1 MNSNHLIIG
10 LDVGSTTVKAVV
22 MDKKSQEVLWK
33 DYQRHETKQP
43 EKVLD
48 FLTIIETKF
57 PDIKNKTQI
66 FMTGS
71 GSANISPLL
80 NAKFVQEV
88 NAVSLAV
95 EKYHPDTGSVIELGG
110 QDAKIIIWQVDPK
123 SGEKR
128 KLPSMND
135 KCAGGTGAVIDKICT
150 KLQLKTED
158 LVNVKYKGT
167 KLHPVAGKC
176 GVFAET
182 DINGLQKQGVNSQ
195 ELMASLFDAIVQQN
209 LSVLTRGNTLFPKVL
224 LLGGPNT
231 FIPAMKE
238 AWVENIPKIWKE
250 RETDVGD
257 CKNPEE
263 LIYVPEN
270 AEYYAAIGA
279 VLYGLEEPET
289 IGIYKGHDELS
300 QFINGGRLANLS
312 SGSCDVG
319 LVKDTLELADF
330 SKNYS
335 VSTPI
340 YPTFKKGE
348 IVEAW
353 LGIDGG
359 STSTKGVLIDKNKN
373 LIGEAY
379 GLSKGNPIPD
389 TIEMIK
395 NLQHNIEKEGAQLVI
410 KGVGTTGY
418 AKDMLKETFGADVAL
433 VETVAHAEAALHY
446 YKDTDVLIDVGGQDI
461 KVIFIKNGMVSD
473 FKLNTQCSAGNGYF
487 LQNTADKFGVKIQD
501 FADEAFKA
509 TITPIFSYGC
519 AVFMESDIVNFQRLG
534 WQAKEIMAGLAKVLP
549 KNIWLYVVQE
559 PNLGKYGKNFV
570 LQGGTQKNLAA
581 VKSQVDYIKER
592 VKDAKVTVHQYCG
605 VSGAIGAAFEA
616 LAVTKNK
623 TTAFIGLEQ
632 TKQLTYKTLRGES
645 TRCDFCSNLCVRT
658 FIESETPSGKEA
670 RFIVASCEKGTVT
683 DKAEM
688 KAIVAKQKEKAKNN
702 PNMVSFS
709 AKRVFK
715 TFNPELVAKVD
726 TAFFGKKKLA
736 KILDERKKITI
747 GMPRALNMFT
757 YAPFFRTYFEAL
769 GFNKIVWSHF
779 TDGEM
784 YKAGSKRGSID
795 PCFPSKVAVSHIHDL
810 IFSDKKI
817 DFIYYPTFINLKE
830 DFVNTVG
837 SYACPTVQSAS
848 NICKAAFTKET
859 NEFNKKNITYID
871 DTINFL
877 EPNLVVKQ
885 LYTTFSPHFSLGKEE
900 NELAV
905 KAAFA
910 AMQSYFDELKM
921 NSRKILYSLV
931 KNNKVGLLMLGR
943 PYHNDP
949 GLNHGILDLI
959 QQQGYPILSMES
971 LPDNEQ
977 ELEMLFGEDIKS
989 GRISHP
995 KDISDVYANAYSSN
1009 TNLKMWAAKYAARH
1023 PNLAVIDLS
1032 NFKCGMDA
1040 PIYNVVEGILE
1051 ATKTPFF
1058 TFHDIDENKPSG
1070 SINIRVET
1078 IAYALRKY
1086 ERELVA
1092 KSRERN
1098 KGQGTW
1104 NDGKG
1109 QGTRGEGKGT
1119 GEISIETATKEQIV
1133 I

>member
-1 MNSNHLIIG
+1 MNNSKNLIIG

-22 MDKKSQEVLWK
+22 MDRKTQDVLWK

-43 EKVLD
+43 EKVLA
-48 FLTIIETKF
+48 FLKVIEDKF
-57 PDIKNKTQI
+57 PEMNEHTQI

-88 NAVSLAV
+88 NAVSLSV
-95 EKYHPDTGSVIELGG
+95 EKFHPDTGSVIELGG

-123 SGEKR
+123 SKEKR

-135 KCAGGTGAVIDKICT
+135 KCAGGTGAVIDKICA

-158 LVNVKYKGT
+158 LVKVKYKGT

-195 ELMASLFDAIVQQN
+195 ELMASLFEAIVQQN
-209 LSVLTRGNTLFPKVL
+209 LSVLTRGNTLLPKVL

-238 AWVENIPKIWKE
+238 AWIENIPKIWQE
-250 RETDVGD
+250 RETNLGN

-279 VLYGLEEPET
+279 VLYGLEEPT
-289 IGIYKGHDELS
+289 TVGIYKGYEDLTK
-300 QFINGGRLANLS
+300 FIDGGRLDNLS
-312 SGSCDVG
+312 SGSCDGG
-319 LVKDTLELADF
+319 LVKDVAELEDF
-330 SKNYS
+330 TKNYA
-335 VSTPI
+335 VSTPSF
-340 YPTFKKGE
+340 PAFKKGE
-348 IVEAW
+348 VVEAW

-395 NLQHNIEKEGAQLVI
+395 NLQHSIEKDGATLVI

-487 LQNTADKFGVKIQD
+487 LQNTADKFGFPIQNY
-501 FADEAFKA
+501 ADEAFKA

-581 VKSQVDYIKER
+581 VKAQVDYIKAR
-592 VKDAKVTVHQYCG
+592 VKDANVTVHQYCG

-616 LAVTKNK
+616 LTVTKEQP
-623 TTAFIGLEQ
+623 TSFIGLEQ

-683 DKAEM
+683 DKNEM
-688 KAIVAKQKEKAKNN
+688 KEIVAKQKAQAKNN
-702 PNMVSFS
+702 PNVVSFS
-709 AKRVFK
+709 AKRAFK
-715 TFNPELVAKVD
+715 TFNPEVVAKSD
-726 TAFFGKKKLA
+726 AKFFGKQKFTT
-736 KILDERKKITI
+736 ILEKRKNTVI
-747 GMPRALNMFT
+747 GMPRALNMYS

-769 GFNKIVWSHF
+769 GFEKIVWSSF

-784 YKAGSKRGSID
+784 YKTGSKRGSID

-810 IFSDKKI
+810 IFSNKKV
-817 DFIYYPTFINLKE
+817 DYIYYPTFINLKE

-871 DTINFL
+871 DAINFL
-877 EPNLVVKQ
+877 EPNFVVKQ
-885 LYTTFSPHFSLGKEE
+885 LYTTFSPHFSIGKGE
-900 NELAV
+900 NAMAAAEAF
-905 KAAFA
+905 KA
-910 AMQSYFDELKM
+910 MDNYFDELKM
-921 NSRKILYSLV
+921 NSRKILHQLV

-949 GLNHGILDLI
+949 GLNNVILDLN
-959 QQQGYPILSMES
+959 QQKGYPILSMES

-977 ELEMLFGEDIKS
+977 ELEMLFGEDIRA

-995 KDISDVYANAYSSN
+995 KEISDVYANAYSSN

-1032 NFKCGMDA
+1032 NFKCGMDS
-1040 PIYNVVEGILE
+1040 PIYNVIEGILE

-1078 IAYALRKY
+1078 ISYALKKY
-1086 ERELVA
+1086 ERELIA
-1092 KSRERN
+1092 NSSK
-1098 KGQGTW
+1098 K
-1104 NDGKG
+1104 DGVLLK
-1109 QGTRGEGKGT
+1109 T
-1119 GEISIETATKEQIV
+1119 SV
-1133 I
+1133 

>member
-1 MNSNHLIIG
+1 MILNSNDLIIG

-22 MDKKSQEVLWK
+22 MDRKSHEVLWK

-43 EKVLD
+43 EKVLE
-48 FLTIIETKF
+48 FLTIIENKF
-57 PDIKNKTQI
+57 PEIKNQTQI

-123 SGEKR
+123 SKEKR

-150 KLQLKTED
+150 KLQIKTED

-195 ELMASLFDAIVQQN
+195 ELMASLFEAIVQQN
-209 LSVLTRGNTLFPKVL
+209 LSVLTRGNTLLPKVL

-250 RETDVGD
+250 RETNLGD

-270 AEYYAAIGA
+270 AEYYAAIGT
-279 VLYGLEEPET
+279 VLYGIEEPT
-289 IGIYKGHDELS
+289 TVGIYKGFEQLTK
-300 QFINGGRLANLS
+300 FIDGGRLANLS
-312 SGSCDVG
+312 SGSCDGG
-319 LVKDTLELADF
+319 LVKDTLELDDF

-348 IVEAW
+348 VVKAW

-359 STSTKGVLIDKNKN
+359 STSTKGVLIDKDKN
-373 LIGEAY
+373 LIAEAY

-395 NLQHNIEKEGAQLVI
+395 NLQNNIEKEGAILSIQ
-410 KGVGTTGY
+410 GVGTTGY

-487 LQNTADKFGVKIQD
+487 LQNTADKFGVQIQD
-501 FADEAFKA
+501 YADEAFKA

-559 PNLGKYGKNFV
+559 PNLGKYGRNFV

-581 VKSQVDYIKER
+581 VKAQVDYIKAR
-592 VKDAKVTVHQYCG
+592 VKDANVIVHQYCG

-616 LAVTKNK
+616 LTVTQDKP
-623 TTAFIGLEQ
+623 TSFIGLDQ
-632 TKQLTYKTLRGES
+632 TKLLTYKTLRGES

-683 DKAEM
+683 DKDEM
-688 KAIVAKQKEKAKNN
+688 KAIVSKQKEKAKNN
-702 PNMVSFS
+702 PNVVSFS
-709 AKRVFK
+709 AKRAFK
-715 TFNPELVAKVD
+715 TFNPEIIARAG
-726 TAFFGKKKLA
+726 TTFFGKQKFA
-736 KILDERKKITI
+736 KTLEKRKNTVI
-747 GMPRALNMFT
+747 GMPRALNMYS

-769 GFNKIVWSHF
+769 GFSKIVWSSF

-784 YKAGSKRGSID
+784 YKTGSKRGSID

-810 IFSDKKI
+810 IFSSKKV
-817 DFIYYPTFINLKE
+817 DYIYYPTFINLKE

-877 EPNLVVKQ
+877 EPNFVVKQ
-885 LYTTFSPHFSLGKEE
+885 LYTTFAPHFSLGKEE
-900 NELAV
+900 NALAAKEAF
-905 KAAFA
+905 KALDN
-910 AMQSYFDELKM
+910 YFEELKM
-921 NSRKILYSLV
+921 NSRKILHNLV

-977 ELEMLFGEDIKS
+977 ELEMLFREDIRA

-995 KDISDVYANAYSSN
+995 KEISDVYANAYSSN

-1058 TFHDIDENKPSG
+1058 TFHYIDENKPSG

-1078 IAYALRKY
+1078 IAYALKKY
-1086 ERELVA
+1086 ERELIA
-1092 KSRERN
+1092 KSRERD
-1098 KGQGTW
+1098 KGQG
-1104 NDGKG
+1104 K
-1109 QGTRGEGKGT
+1109 
-1119 GEISIETATKEQIV
+1119 ISLETAKKESIV
-1133 I
+1133 L

>member
-1 MNSNHLIIG
+1 MNYKKNELIIG

-22 MDKKSQEVLWK
+22 VDKSTQEVLWK

-43 EKVLD
+43 EKVLE
-48 FLTIIETKF
+48 FLQLIEAAF
-57 PDIKNKTQI
+57 PALNNETQI

-88 NAVSLAV
+88 NAVSLSV
-95 EKYHPDTGSVIELGG
+95 EKFHPDTGSVVELGG

-150 KLQLKTED
+150 KLQIKTED
-158 LVNVKYKGT
+158 LVNIKYKGT

-250 RETDVGD
+250 RETDLGA
-257 CKNPEE
+257 CNNPEE

-279 VLYGLEEPET
+279 VLYGLEEPANV
-289 IGIYKGHDELS
+289 GVYKGKEELVK
-300 QFINGGRLANLS
+300 FINGGRLDHLS
-312 SGSCDVG
+312 SGSCDKG
-319 LVKDTLELADF
+319 LVKDVEEWKEF
-330 SKNYS
+330 SQNYS
-335 VSTPI
+335 VSTPDF
-340 YPTFKKGE
+340 PVFKKGE
-348 IVEAW
+348 TVEAW

-359 STSTKGVLIDKNKN
+359 STSTKGVLIDKDKN

-395 NLQHNIEKEGAQLVI
+395 NLQETVEKNGATLSI

-433 VETVAHAEAALHY
+433 VETVAHAEAALYY
-446 YKDTDVLIDVGGQDI
+446 YKDTDVLVDVGGQDI

-487 LQNTADKFGVKIQD
+487 LQNTADKFGFQIQD
-501 FADEAFKA
+501 YADEAFKA
-509 TITPIFSYGC
+509 DLTPIFSYGC

-559 PNLGKYGKNFV
+559 PNLSKFGKNFV

-592 VKDAKVTVHQYCG
+592 VKDAKITVHQYCG
-605 VSGAIGAAFEA
+605 VSGAIGTAFEA
-616 LAVTKNK
+616 LTVTKNK
-623 TTAFIGLEQ
+623 PTTFIGLEQ
-632 TKQLTYKTLRGES
+632 TKQLTYKTTRDET
-645 TRCDFCSNLCVRT
+645 TRCDFCNNNCLRT

-670 RFIVASCEKGTVT
+670 RFIVSTCEKGTVT
-683 DKAEM
+683 DKTEM
-688 KAIVAKQKEKAKNN
+688 KAIVARQKEKARNN
-702 PNMVSFS
+702 PNVVNFA
-709 AKRVFK
+709 AKRVFRTFKPEVIARPDSKLFAKQKFIK
-715 TFNPELVAKVD
+715 TLEQ
-726 TAFFGKKKLA
+726 
-736 KILDERKKITI
+736 RKKTVI

-757 YAPFFRTYFEAL
+757 YAPFFRTYFESL
-769 GFNKIVWSHF
+769 GFNKIVWSRF
-779 TDGEM
+779 TDADM
-784 YKAGSKRGSID
+784 YKTGSKRGSID

-810 IFSDKKI
+810 IFTDKKVAY
-817 DFIYYPTFINLKE
+817 IYYPTLINLM
-830 DFVNTVG
+830 DNFVNTAG
-837 SYACPTVQSAS
+837 SCVCPTVQSAS
-848 NICKAAFTKET
+848 NVCKAAFTKET
-859 NEFNKKNITYID
+859 NEFAKKDIKYID
-871 DTINFL
+871 NAINFL

-885 LYTTFSPHFSLGKEE
+885 LYNTFAPHFSIGKEE
-900 NELAV
+900 NALAV

-910 AMQSYFDELKM
+910 AMDSYFDELKD
-921 NSRKILYSLV
+921 NSRKILKSLV

-959 QQQGYPILSMES
+959 QLQGYSILSMES
-971 LPDNEQ
+971 LPDNEK

-995 KDISDVYANAYSSN
+995 KEIADVYANAYSSN

-1040 PIYNVVEGILE
+1040 PIYNVIEGILE

-1058 TFHDIDENKPSG
+1058 TFHDIDENKPAG

-1078 IAYALRKY
+1078 IAYALKKY
-1086 ERELVA
+1086 EKELISRTTKGSKNQLSTELV
-1092 KSRERN
+1092 
-1098 KGQGTW
+1098 
-1104 NDGKG
+1104 
-1109 QGTRGEGKGT
+1109 
-1119 GEISIETATKEQIV
+1119 
-1133 I
+1133 